1 MTTITLRG
9 REIPL
14 LYTVYEMKLIQ
25 EEICPLGDIFYVLF
39 GRNKSDEG
47 DTGKYGS
54 PEHLNALARTIAIL
68 GNGGLEESGGEPDLT
83 YKWVM
88 RSLKP
93 GKLSEAM
100 SACLQ
105 AMNEGMESEIPEEKP
120 KGPVDVTLEEMNKK
134 KERDG

>member
-1 MTTITLRG
+1 MVTITLRG

-25 EEICPLGDIFYVLF
+25 EEICPLGEIFYVLF
-39 GRNKSDEG
+39 GRNKDDEN
-47 DTGKYGS
+47 DTGRFGS
-54 PEHLNALARTIAIL
+54 PEHLNALARTIMIL
-68 GNGGLEESGGEPDLT
+68 GNGGLEEAGKEPDLT

-93 GKLSEAM
+93 GMLSEAM
-100 SACLQ
+100 AACLK
-105 AMNEGMESEIPEEKP
+105 AMTEGMASEIPEKENSE
-120 KGPVDVTLEEMNKK
+120 PVDVTLEEMNKK